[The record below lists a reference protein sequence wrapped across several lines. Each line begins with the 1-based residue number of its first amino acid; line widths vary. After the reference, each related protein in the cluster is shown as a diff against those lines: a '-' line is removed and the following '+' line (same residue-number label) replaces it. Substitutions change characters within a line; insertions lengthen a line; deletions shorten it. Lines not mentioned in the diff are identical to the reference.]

1 MDTQKVVL
9 ITGTSTGIGRLM
21 AETCARKGYAV
32 FASMRSL
39 VGRNA
44 AHSDAL
50 RTLAAA
56 EGLSLYVVELDVT
69 DDASVE
75 NAVREVIQEA
85 GRIDVLVNNAGV
97 SYVGITE
104 TFTSEQVQRLFEVN
118 FFGAIRMNR
127 AVLPHMRHQGRG
139 LLVYI
144 SSAAGRLGLP
154 HNGLYCAS
162 KYALEAL
169 AESYH
174 YQLFGLGIDSVI
186 IEPTSY
192 RSALSSNW
200 AAPADPA
207 RGAEYG
213 QVAEIIEK
221 VVADIAR
228 SISQDPSPQEL
239 ADTVAELIAMPPEE
253 RPLRVPIGTGATAL
267 LTPINQV
274 MAQAQTTVAERV
286 GFTGLMKSSPRK
298 AAEG

>member
-32 FASMRSL
+32 FASMRSID
-39 VGRNA
+39 GRNA
-44 AHSDAL
+44 AHSAAL
-50 RTLAAA
+50 RTLAEA
-56 EGLSLYVVELDVT
+56 EGLSLHVVELDVT

-75 NAVREVIQEA
+75 HAVQEVLQEA
-85 GRIDVLVNNAGV
+85 GRIDVLIHNAGV
-97 SYVGITE
+97 SYVGLTE
-104 TFTSEQVQRLFEVN
+104 TFTPEQVQRLFEVN

-127 AVLPHMRHQGRG
+127 AVLPHMRHQGNG

-144 SSAAGRLGLP
+144 SSGAGRLVFP

-186 IEPTSY
+186 IEPMIY
-192 RSALSSNW
+192 RSALASNW

-213 QVAEIIEK
+213 QVAEIIGK
-221 VVADIAR
+221 LVSDISR
-228 SISQDPSPQEL
+228 SISNGPSPQEL
-239 ADTVAELIAMPPEE
+239 ADAVVEFIAMPPEA
-253 RPLRVPIGTGATAL
+253 RPLRVPIGMGATAL

-274 MAQAQTTVAERV
+274 TAHAQTTVAERF
-286 GFTGLMKSSPRK
+286 GFTGLMKSSSRK
-298 AAEG
+298 AVDG